1 MRISIGWLAKSG
13 WKIFTRP
20 ALKILQLGEHKCV
33 FQLCILIMAMVF
45 NRSGIVVLKVI
56 EEEET
61 VSCLIG
67 RLMQA
72 VFSIFEKRERVLEN
86 YKR

>member
-1 MRISIGWLAKSG
+1 
-13 WKIFTRP
+13 
-20 ALKILQLGEHKCV
+20 
-33 FQLCILIMAMVF
+33 MAMVF

-56 EEEET
+56 EEEKT